1 MFPASANRSS
11 RCPLNPRSAVRGYR
25 VKRDFLS
32 IAAESFGAV
41 FLWSKERDMVAADK
55 RKARMKV
62 VRLASDEWGHE
73 LMWRVADETM
83 TADASLDAVHVIE
96 HGGWHLMFNRD
107 GLVVGTA
114 NDNCRLS
121 DRVLQWGQG
130 FSGIEYV
137 GSVSRD

>member
-1 MFPASANRSS
+1 MVT
-11 RCPLNPRSAVRGYR
+11 AV
-25 VKRDFLS
+25 
-32 IAAESFGAV
+32 
-41 FLWSKERDMVAADK
+41 K
-55 RKARMKV
+55 RKARMLV

-73 LMWRVADETM
+73 LMWKVARDTM
-83 TADASLDAVHVIE
+83 DADTTLDAVHVIE

-121 DRVLQWGQG
+121 ERVLQWGAG